1 MPDENAP
8 VLEFAVILGEAIARA
23 HLAGNGDVRRM
34 NANNTARQ
42 HFDALSRDGKIR
54 AICGMADTGCSDY
67 SIANATRLSVEMVR
81 QILAA
86 RRPAQ

>member
-8 VLEFAVILGEAIARA
+8 VLEFAAILGEAIARA
-23 HLAGNGDVRRM
+23 HLAGKGDVRRM
-34 NANNTARQ
+34 NANNAARQ
-42 HFDALSRDGKIR
+42 HFDALSRDGKFR
-54 AICGMADTGCSDY
+54 AICGMADTGYSDY
-67 SIANATRLSVEMVR
+67 SIARASRLSVKMVR